1 MTAGVAAGV
10 AAAGREL
17 RLPSYGVTIA
27 SGALARIAD
36 IARAAAPAHRYAVVT
51 DETVGPLYAVAVT
64 RALGHGAEL
73 FTIPAGEA
81 SKTRETW
88 AALTDAMLA
97 AGLGR
102 DTTVVAVGGGVVGD
116 LAGFVA
122 ATYLRGVPIVQV
134 PTSLLAMV
142 DASVGGKVG
151 VDTPA
156 GKNLVGAFHQPAA
169 VVIDPEVL
177 RTLPLAHR
185 RAGLAEIL
193 KHGIIAD
200 ECYFAEVEA
209 QLETLRGGLTGAD
222 PASAA
227 AADDDGHG
235 DLHLLAATIARSV
248 EIKSAVVTADER
260 ESGVRK
266 TLNFGHMIGH
276 AIEQLSA
283 YTLLHG
289 EAIAIGMVAEAGLGE
304 RLGATEPGTASRIER
319 AVRDAGLPARVPGE
333 MTAPAI
339 LEATRSDKKARAG
352 AVEYALPR
360 RIGAMAGGERGWSV
374 RANDSDVLAALAAVR
389 AEEPA

>member
-1 MTAGVAAGV
+1 MTAGV

-17 RLPSYGVTIA
+17 RLPAYGVTIA
-27 SGALARIAD
+27 AGALSRSGD
-36 IARAAAPAHRYAVVT
+36 IVRAAAPAHRYAIIT
-51 DETVGPLYAVAVT
+51 DETVGTLYAGTVT
-64 RALGHGAEL
+64 QALGHGAEM
-73 FTIPAGEA
+73 FTVPAGEW

-97 AGLGR
+97 AGFGR

-122 ATYLRGVPIVQV
+122 ATYLRGVPFVQV

-169 VVIDPEVL
+169 VVIDPDVL
-177 RTLPLAHR
+177 RTLPVEHR

-193 KHGIIAD
+193 KHGVIAD
-200 ECYFAEVEA
+200 ECYLAEVEA
-209 QLETLRGGLTGAD
+209 QL
-222 PASAA
+222 P
-227 AADDDGHG
+227 
-235 DLHLLAATIARSV
+235 HLLSDEPGEALTAAIARSV
-248 EIKSAVVTADER
+248 EIKSAVVTQDER
-260 ESGVRK
+260 EAGVRK
-266 TLNFGHMIGH
+266 ALNFGHTLGH
-276 AIEQLSA
+276 AIEQLSG

-289 EAIAIGMVAEAGLGE
+289 EAIAIGMVAEAALGE
-304 RLGATEPGTASRIER
+304 RVGVTEPGTAARVEQ
-319 AVRDAGLPARVPGE
+319 AVRSAGLPLTVPGG

-339 LEATRSDKKARAG
+339 LAATRSDKKARAG

-360 RIGAMAGGERGWSV
+360 RIGVMAGSDSGWSV
-374 RANDSDVLAALAAVR
+374 RVGDADVAAALAAFGPGMGG
-389 AEEPA
+389 A